1 MKKLKRLFSFLLVC
15 LMLFLYVVPCFA
27 DSENTQI
34 TVDSSYFNFQN
45 FSGYGIDES
54 SFISE
59 IYTYINKYVNSDGTK
74 IYFFPILL
82 YVDSYSSY
90 FKSYI
95 VVHSQKTLT
104 VEFTENSVQGYPG
117 YFNVNIKSDSEF
129 STDIITIRGTAKW
142 HQDTRQNAKVIYIP
156 SSKYNMTNS
165 VYDSS
170 NYLLFDNGKCVS
182 EKFCS
187 DSAKGLEDY
196 EEGNVKISGL
206 TGFFNNIINK
216 FNEQIQDIKNI
227 PSNILNGLKEL
238 FIPDTTV
245 MKTDFDDFME
255 YMSVKLGVGPL
266 TDTLKGLTDSIV
278 EDQTSVGAADISENF
293 TYSFSKIS
301 FDDNNESYITESI
314 PINLKFSLPFSDY
327 FTDILKERVAG
338 YFKGIFFIMLIFYNL
353 SELYFMIRGVHP
365 WKDPKIV
372 TEMNMMQRED
382 AEHHEAYRT
391 GQRTVVRGFRPD

>member
-59 IYTYINKYVNSDGTK
+59 TYTYINKYVNADGTK

-82 YVDSYSSY
+82 YVDAASSY
-90 FKSYI
+90 YKSYI
-95 VVHSQKTLT
+95 VVHSQKSLT
-104 VEFTENSVQGYPG
+104 VEFTQNSVQGYPD
-117 YFNVNIKSDSEF
+117 YFNVNIKSDSDF

-156 SSKYNMTNS
+156 SSKYNMTDS

-187 DSAKGLEDY
+187 DSVKGLEDY

-206 TGFFNNIINK
+206 TGFFNNILNK

-227 PSNILNGLKEL
+227 PSLILDGLKTL
-238 FIPDTTV
+238 FIPDTEK
-245 MKTDFDDFME
+245 MKSFFSDFVDQF
-255 YMSVKLGVGPL
+255 SNIFGFGPL
-266 TDTLKGLTDSIV
+266 IDALK
-278 EDQTSVGAADISENF
+278 SVVNPENVSLLSPDVLEKTEYFLGDKSVSVNFSVPISNFYTENVKGKV
-293 TYSFSKIS
+293 S
-301 FDDNNESYITESI
+301 
-314 PINLKFSLPFSDY
+314 
-327 FTDILKERVAG
+327 G
-338 YFKGIFFIMLIFYNL
+338 YLKGIFYILLLFYNL
-353 SELYFMIRGVHP
+353 SEIYFLIRGTRP
-365 WKDPKIV
+365 WKDSSS
-372 TEMNMMQRED
+372 TESKNTE
-382 AEHHEAYRT
+382 
-391 GQRTVVRGFRPD
+391 

>member
-15 LMLFLYVVPCFA
+15 LMLFLYIVPCFA

-34 TVDSSYFNFQN
+34 AVDSSYFNFQN

-59 IYTYINKYVNSDGTK
+59 TYTYINKYVNGDGTK

-82 YVDSYSSY
+82 YVDSTSSY
-90 FKSYI
+90 YKSYI
-95 VVHSQKTLT
+95 VVHSQKSLT
-104 VEFTENSVQGYPG
+104 VEFTQNSVQGHPD

-142 HQDTRQNAKVIYIP
+142 HQDTRENAKKIYIP
-156 SSKYNMTNS
+156 STKYNMTDS
-165 VYDSS
+165 IYDSS

-216 FNEQIQDIKNI
+216 FDEQIQDIKNI
-227 PSNILNGLKEL
+227 PSNVLEGLKYL
-238 FIPDTTV
+238 FLPSSEN
-245 MKTDFDDFME
+245 MKQIFSDFTDKFSEIFGFG
-255 YMSVKLGVGPL
+255 LL
-266 TDTLKGLTDSIV
+266 TETLKSVVNPDSV
-278 EDQTSVGAADISENF
+278 SVVSPDISEDF
-293 TYSFSKIS
+293 TYNFSKTY
-301 FDDNNESYITESI
+301 FDDDKKNYITKKV
-314 PINLKFSLPFSDY
+314 PVNLKFSLPVSEYYNENIKNKVSDY
-327 FTDILKERVAG
+327 I
-338 YFKGIFFIMLIFYNL
+338 KGIFYILLLFYNL
-353 SELYFMIRGVHP
+353 SEIYFLIRGTRP
-365 WKDPKIV
+365 WKDPSVV
-372 TEMNMMQRED
+372 TELNMIQEEK
-382 AEHHEAYRT
+382 AERHARK
-391 GQRTVVRGFRPD
+391 RK